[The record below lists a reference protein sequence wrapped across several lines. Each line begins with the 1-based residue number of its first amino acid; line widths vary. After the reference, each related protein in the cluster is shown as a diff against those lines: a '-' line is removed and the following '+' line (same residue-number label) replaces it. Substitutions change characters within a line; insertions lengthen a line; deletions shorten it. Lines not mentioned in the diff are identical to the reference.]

1 MSTKNTISTQEN
13 DQFFLYLIKQG
24 ILSVSNNGEV
34 YNNQT
39 KRFIGSISGKY
50 YSICYKDNNNKRRI
64 IGVHRLVHT
73 IYNEPIPLGYEI
85 NHIDGNKLNNHYTNL
100 EAITTS
106 ENIKHAFKLGLQ
118 QKKEGE
124 QSRFSKVSDQ
134 DVIDI
139 RNKYATGNYS
149 HQILSKEY
157 GITKTAITM
166 ILNGKTFKHLP
177 IQKYDHKI
185 DRTIKQNIEI
195 NNKIINL
202 HNKGLSSYKIAKQI
216 TGISRAT
223 IFRIIKEY
231 EQSEKT

>member
-1 MSTKNTISTQEN
+1 MSTKNAISTQEN
-13 DQFFLYLIKQG
+13 DQFFLDLIKQG

-50 YSICYKDNNNKRRI
+50 YSICYKDNNKRRI
-64 IGVHRLVHT
+64 IGIHRLVHI

-85 NHIDGNKLNNHYTNL
+85 NHIDGNKLNNHYSNL
-100 EAITTS
+100 EAVTTS

-157 GITKTAITM
+157 CITKSAITM

-177 IQKYDHKI
+177 IKKYDHKI
-185 DRTIKQNIEI
+185 DRTIKQNMEI

-202 HNKGLSSYKIAKQI
+202 HNKGLNSYKISEQI
-216 TGISRAT
+216 KGMSRAT
-223 IFRIIKEY
+223 IWRVIKEY
-231 EQSEKT
+231 KQSKKS